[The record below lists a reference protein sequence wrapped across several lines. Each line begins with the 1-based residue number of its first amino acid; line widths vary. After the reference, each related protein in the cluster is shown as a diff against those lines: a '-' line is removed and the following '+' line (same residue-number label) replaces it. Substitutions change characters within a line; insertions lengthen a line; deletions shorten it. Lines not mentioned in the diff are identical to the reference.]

1 MHASVTD
8 AEVLRALNA
17 TLVGLGTLH
26 ADDDELAAAAG
37 AAAGAAGVLAGG
49 PAAATPMVLPRP
61 PACACV
67 GYAVVRCV
75 DAARG
80 ILFLDTPEPPARL
93 ARVNVLLRGSLELPM
108 AMLLPTDLTAASPYL
123 TTEGLKGAGAGAQRS
138 RNNLNRHTT
147 QQPA

>member
-17 TLVGLGTLH
+17 TLVGLGTYH
-26 ADDDELAAAAG
+26 CDDDPDAE
-37 AAAGAAGVLAGG
+37 
-49 PAAATPMVLPRP
+49 PAAATGMVLRRP

-80 ILFLDTPEPPARL
+80 LLYLDSPEPPARL
-93 ARVNVLLRGSLELPM
+93 ARANVLLRGSLEMPL

-123 TTEGLKGAGAGAQRS
+123 TTEGLKGAGAAAQRS

-147 QQPA
+147 QGPA

>member
-8 AEVLRALNA
+8 VEVLRALNA
-17 TLVGLGTLH
+17 TLVGLGTYH
-26 ADDDELAAAAG
+26 RDDDPDAEPAAAA
-37 AAAGAAGVLAGG
+37 AVGG
-49 PAAATPMVLPRP
+49 PAATAMVLRRP

-80 ILFLDTPEPPARL
+80 LLYLDSPEPPARL
-93 ARVNVLLRGSLELPM
+93 SRANVLLRGSLEMPL

-123 TTEGLKGAGAGAQRS
+123 TTEGLKGAGAAAQRS

-147 QQPA
+147 QGPA

>member
-17 TLVGLGTLH
+17 TLVGLGTYH
-26 ADDDELAAAAG
+26 RDDEPDAEPAAAG
-37 AAAGAAGVLAGG
+37 GG
-49 PAAATPMVLPRP
+49 LAATAMVLRRP

-80 ILFLDTPEPPARL
+80 LLYLDSPEPPARL
-93 ARVNVLLRGSLELPM
+93 ARVNVLLRGSLELPL

-123 TTEGLKGAGAGAQRS
+123 TTEGLKGAGAAAQRS

-147 QQPA
+147 QGPA

>member
-17 TLVGLGTLH
+17 TLVGLGTYH
-26 ADDDELAAAAG
+26 RDDEPDAEPAAAAG
-37 AAAGAAGVLAGG
+37 GG
-49 PAAATPMVLPRP
+49 LAATAMVLRRP

-80 ILFLDTPEPPARL
+80 LLYLDSPEPPARL
-93 ARVNVLLRGSLELPM
+93 ARVNVLLRGSLELPL
-108 AMLLPTDLTAASPYL
+108 AMLLPTTLTAASPYL
-123 TTEGLKGAGAGAQRS
+123 TTDALKGAGSAAQKS
-138 RNNLNRHTT
+138 RNNLVRQTG
-147 QQPA
+147 